1 MCTIY
6 GNGDN
11 GQGRSVSAGARAL
24 TLSFRIEAMESH
36 YKIEHQ
42 RLAGMIVITRKVD
55 DKQLIKNDSHIV
67 NQSYNDVV
75 KSAIPTD
82 TDVS

>member
-1 MCTIY
+1 MT
-6 GNGDN
+6 
-11 GQGRSVSAGARAL
+11 R
-24 TLSFRIEAMESH
+24 
-36 YKIEHQ
+36 
-42 RLAGMIVITRKVD
+42 GMIVFTRKVS

-67 NQSYNDVV
+67 YQSYNDDV

>member
-1 MCTIY
+1 MRLWSLNT
-6 GNGDN
+6 
-11 GQGRSVSAGARAL
+11 RSSIKDL
-24 TLSFRIEAMESH
+24 D
-36 YKIEHQ
+36 
-42 RLAGMIVITRKVD
+42 GMIVFTRKVS